1 MLTRSC
7 EMNLV
12 AYKTRNF
19 VTSSGKEQM
28 KGKVSVAQSRP
39 NLCDSLDC
47 TRQAPLSTEF
57 SRQEYWSGLPFPS
70 PGGLPDAGIEL
81 KSPALQENSFWT
93 TRGVK
98 NRWVY
103 NLFLSGKKIQAFIPH
118 VFNSVVLLLKTESS
132 Q

>member
-39 NLCDSLDC
+39 NLCDSLDWM
-47 TRQAPLSTEF
+47 RQAPLSTEF
-57 SRQEYWSGLPFPS
+57 SRKEYWSVLPLPS
-70 PGGLPDAGIEL
+70 PGNLPDPGIEPG
-81 KSPALQENSFWT
+81 SPAL
-93 TRGVK
+93 
-98 NRWVY
+98 
-103 NLFLSGKKIQAFIPH
+103 
-118 VFNSVVLLLKTESS
+118 
-132 Q
+132 